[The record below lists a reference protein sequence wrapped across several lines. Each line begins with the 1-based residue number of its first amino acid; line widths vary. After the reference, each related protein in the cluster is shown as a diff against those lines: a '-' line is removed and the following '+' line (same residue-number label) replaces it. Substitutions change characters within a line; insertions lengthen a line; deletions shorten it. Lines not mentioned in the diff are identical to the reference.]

1 MLESGATYVF
11 YLFSASTTSFSKTSL
26 VVCITLKYIFILLY
40 FGGLMMRDFRI
51 GTFNFDNL
59 DDSDPAKFNQRKTV
73 LKTMLERINADLLFL
88 QEVHSINAVTEL
100 IKGTRYEEEQFHMEY
115 TRTKSSGR
123 TQPYKK
129 RNLVILSKYPIQN
142 PKHYYHDLV
151 DKPKWKRITT
161 TNPTAKDDIS
171 WERPVFHCEIK
182 LGNNKILHGINLHL
196 KSKIP
201 SNIEG
206 QRHPTKNWLWFSI
219 YGWGEG
225 YFISAIK
232 RVGQALEARI
242 LVDNIFKNDSEAA
255 IVVAGDFNGE
265 IDSVP
270 FKTIVGSM
278 REVSNPDLG
287 PFIMVPCEF
296 NVPLDQRFS
305 LLHHGKGNMLD
316 HVIVSKSLYPYW
328 KGTEIFNELV
338 PDKSIAFSM
347 PEYYP
352 ESDHA
357 PVIATFKLPDN
368 WFS

>member
-1 MLESGATYVF
+1 MR
-11 YLFSASTTSFSKTSL
+11 
-26 VVCITLKYIFILLY
+26 IL
-40 FGGLMMRDFRI
+40 RI

-59 DDSDPAKFNQRKTV
+59 DDSDPVEFKRRKAV
-73 LKTMLERINADLLFL
+73 LKPMLERINADLLFL

-100 IKGTRYEEEQFHMEY
+100 IKDTRYEQEHFHMEC
-115 TRTKSSGR
+115 TKTKSSNR
-123 TQPYKK
+123 TQPYKR

-142 PKHYYHDLV
+142 PMHYYHDLV
-151 DKPKWKRITT
+151 EKPKWKRITT
-161 TNPTAKDDIS
+161 TDPTASDNII

-182 LGNNKILHGINLHL
+182 LGNNKILHAINLHL

-201 SNIEG
+201 TNIEG
-206 QRHPTKNWLWFSI
+206 QRHPEKKWLWFNI
-219 YGWGEG
+219 YGWAEG
-225 YFISAIK
+225 YFISTMK
-232 RVGQALEARI
+232 RVGQALETRMLI
-242 LVDNIFKNDSEAA
+242 DKEIFANDPEAV
-255 IVVAGDFNGE
+255 IVVAGDLNAE

-328 KGTEIFNELV
+328 KGTEIFNELI
-338 PDKSIAFSM
+338 PDKSIAFSL

-357 PVIATFKLPDN
+357 PVIATFELPEN